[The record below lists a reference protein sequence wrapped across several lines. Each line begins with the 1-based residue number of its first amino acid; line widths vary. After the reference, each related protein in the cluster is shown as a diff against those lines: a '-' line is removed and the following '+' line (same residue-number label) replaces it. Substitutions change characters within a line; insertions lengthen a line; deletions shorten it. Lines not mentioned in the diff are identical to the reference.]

1 MEQPLRLFDV
11 IAYQLKHY
19 PKSDMLVGKED
30 NVWKKYSTQD
40 VADITLRFSAGLL
53 QLGIGK
59 GDSTP
64 EGTDKIAIISANRP
78 EWLITDLACQQAGA
92 VLTPIYPTLSDHEL
106 EFVLNDS
113 GASILFVGDKEM
125 YDKIAVFRHKIPLLK
140 EIFTF
145 TKVEGLRHWLEIPA
159 MGKEEDFAKIEEIKN
174 RIDPEQLVT
183 IIYTSGTTGTPK
195 GVMLSHRNI
204 MSNVVACM
212 PYIPV
217 SVNSKALSFLP
228 LNHIFERMVSYLY
241 LTVGV
246 PIYYAENMDTIADNL
261 RELKPTIFTTVPR
274 LLEKVYEKIM
284 AKGLELKGIKRALF
298 FWAVELGKK
307 YEINKPAGGWYNLQL
322 SLANKLIFNKWREAL
337 GGNIDAI
344 VLGSAACQVRL
355 LKIFTAAGIP
365 VLEGYGLT
373 ETSPVISV
381 NRMEVKDRMF
391 GTVGPLISNVEVKL
405 ADDGEILTKGP
416 NISLGYYKRPDL
428 TAESIKDG
436 WFHTGDIGV
445 LVNNK
450 FLKITDRKK
459 ELFKTSGGKFVA
471 PQPIENKFKES
482 PFIEQLM
489 VVGEGRK
496 FTGALIVPSFPQ
508 LERWAAKKGI
518 KTDSHE
524 ELIKNQDVQGLYKQI
539 IDKYNQYFSHIEQ
552 IKKFEL
558 VPREWTVS
566 GGEMS
571 PTLKVKRKVIMEKY
585 MDTVEK
591 IYS

>member
-11 IAYQLKHY
+11 IDYQLKHY
-19 PKSDMLVGKED
+19 PKSDMLVGKEN
-30 NVWKKYSTQD
+30 NVWKKYSTQE
-40 VADITLRFSAGLL
+40 VADLTLRFSAGLL
-53 QLGIGK
+53 QMGIGK
-59 GDSTP
+59 GDTTP
-64 EGTDKIAIISANRP
+64 EGTDKIAIVSPNRP
-78 EWLITDLACQQAGA
+78 EWILTDLACQQAGA
-92 VLTPIYPTLSDHEL
+92 VLTPIYPTLSEHEL
-106 EFVLNDS
+106 EFVLNDA
-113 GASILFVGDKEM
+113 GARILFVSDKEM
-125 YDKIAVFRHKIPLLK
+125 FDKITPFRHKLPLLK
-140 EIFTF
+140 EIFSF
-145 TKVEGLRHWLEIPA
+145 SKIEGVRHWSEIPA
-159 MGKEEDFAKIEEIKN
+159 MAKEEDFSRIEEIKKN
-174 RIDPEQLVT
+174 IDPEQLVT

-204 MSNVVACM
+204 MSNVTACA
-212 PYIPV
+212 PYLPV
-217 SVNSKALSFLP
+217 SQDARALSFLP
-228 LNHIFERMVSYLY
+228 LNHIFERMVSYVY
-241 LTVGV
+241 LTGGV
-246 PIYYAENMDTIADNL
+246 PIYYAESMDTIGDNL
-261 RELKPTIFTTVPR
+261 REVKPTIFTTVPR
-274 LLEKVYEKIM
+274 LLEKVYERIM

-307 YEINKPAGGWYNLQL
+307 YEINKPMGGWYNLQL
-322 SLANKLIFNKWREAL
+322 SIANKLIFNKWREAL
-337 GGNIDAI
+337 GGNIDAV

-355 LKIFTAAGIP
+355 LKIFTAARIP

-381 NRMEVKDRMF
+381 NRTDVKDRMF
-391 GTVGPLISNVEVKL
+391 GTVGPLINNVEVKL
-405 ADDGEILTKGP
+405 AEDGEILCKGP
-416 NISLGYYKRPDL
+416 NVTMGYYKRPDL
-428 TAESIKDG
+428 TAESIIDG

-482 PFIEQLM
+482 AFIEQIM

-496 FTGALIVPSFPQ
+496 FTGALIVPSFAQ

-518 KTDSHE
+518 TADSRG
-524 ELIKNQDVQGLYKQI
+524 ELLKSQDVLGFYQHIL
-539 IDKYNQYFSHIEQ
+539 DKYNQYFSHIEQ

-558 VPREWTVS
+558 LPNEWTVS

-585 MDTVEK
+585 MNLVEK